1 MIGLDRYKEI
11 AAFTVAANSTYIKYH
26 HLGSIP
32 KLVVIVFS
40 INPDMSGACIIP
52 FYTIPAGT
60 VRGGLCR
67 QMYKDRLTIVTGDT
81 PGLDPNGSWVTAG
94 YYKVHVWA

>member
-1 MIGLDRYKEI
+1 MIERYKEI
-11 AAFTVAANSTYIKYH
+11 SPFAVAANTAYTKYH

-32 KLVVIVFS
+32 TRVQIVFS
-40 INPDMSGACIIP
+40 TNLDMSGACIVPYYIV
-52 FYTIPAGT
+52 PAGT
-60 VRGGLCR
+60 VRGGVCR

-81 PGLDPNGSWVTAG
+81 PGLDPDGSWVTSG